1 MEGSLGYIE
10 RLSLK
15 NNNKKKYRKPSSPRS
30 TISSAGFHLSEQGVR
45 GRRGQ
50 GLCLAC
56 NKGSEEHPQKTALR
70 ENSCLC

>member
-30 TISSAGFHLSEQGVR
+30 TISSAGFHLSEPGVR
-45 GRRGQ
+45 GRREGR
-50 GLCLAC
+50 GCAWLV
-56 NKGSEEHPQKTALR
+56 TRALR
-70 ENSCLC
+70 STHKRQL